1 MSTNESVQSC
11 TWPGNDPLMQH
22 YHDTEWGTPLRDDQK
37 LFEFIVLD
45 TFQAGL
51 SWRTILH
58 KRENFRHAFAGFDA
72 SKIADFSDADVDR
85 LMQDEGIIRNRL
97 KIKATI
103 TNAQAF
109 LKTQQKHGSFSTFIW
124 QFTGGQ
130 PIDRQHSGP
139 ETFAAT
145 SPESDAMSRAL
156 KKAGF
161 KFAGS
166 TICFAFMQA
175 AGMIND
181 HLVTCP
187 RHLAVQ
193 HDPLTG

>member
-1 MSTNESVQSC
+1 MEPSPSLSC
-11 TWPGNDPLMQH
+11 TWPGNDPLMQQ
-22 YHDTEWGTPLRDDQK
+22 YHDTEWGVPLFDDQK

-58 KRENFRHAFAGFDA
+58 KRENFRQAFAHFDA
-72 SKIADFSDADVDR
+72 EQIADFSGADVDR
-85 LMQDEGIIRNRL
+85 LMLDPGIIRNRL

-109 LKTQQKHGSFSTFIW
+109 LKVRQETGSFSDFIW
-124 QFTGGQ
+124 QFTDGK
-130 PIDRQHSGP
+130 PIDRKHTGP

-145 SPESDAMSRAL
+145 SRESDAMSEAL

-161 KFAGS
+161 KFVGS
-166 TICFAFMQA
+166 TICYAFMQA

-187 RHLAVQ
+187 RHQAVKS
-193 HDPLTG
+193 TA